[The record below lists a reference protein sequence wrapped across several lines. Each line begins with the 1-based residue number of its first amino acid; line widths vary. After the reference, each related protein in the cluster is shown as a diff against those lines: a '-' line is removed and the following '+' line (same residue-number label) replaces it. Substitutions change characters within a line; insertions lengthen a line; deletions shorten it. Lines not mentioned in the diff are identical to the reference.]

1 MGELKVL
8 TLAGL
13 GAFVVSAVTLAPFDC
28 VTACASA
35 SGDPDPACVSMCDT
49 VLGYRAPPVGV
60 FLLVPLVAV
69 ASFWHA
75 TAARDRAVTGAATEV
90 VASVTGSPRD
100 VTATRC
106 AGPEAPPRAGTRVTD
121 HGQGIQ
127 APYGES

>member
-8 TLAGL
+8 SLAGL
-13 GAFVVSAVTLAPFDC
+13 GALVVSAVTLAPFDC

-35 SGDPDPACVSMCDT
+35 SGDPDPVCVPMCDT

-69 ASFWHA
+69 GLWHA
-75 TAARDRAVTGAATEV
+75 CGPSGVTGGDELVAHQSPGRDRDEV
-90 VASVTGSPRD
+90 CRT
-100 VTATRC
+100 
-106 AGPEAPPRAGTRVTD
+106 EAPPRAGTRVTD